1 MEKTMI
7 FDMDGVIFDT
17 ENLCLACWQFVAAKY
32 DIDGIEEVF
41 RQCVGVDASDSERL
55 LREWYGEDFP
65 CDLFR
70 RESSFLFHK
79 KTREKGMPV
88 KAGARELLSYLKVNG
103 WRVGLAS
110 STRRA
115 VVREELEQAGLLGFF
130 EVIVGGD
137 MVKRGKP
144 APDIYLKACGEMK
157 IRPDTAYA
165 VEDSRNGLFSADDA
179 GLRVLLVPDLIEP
192 DAEMEKRA
200 FQIFPDLTEVRRYL
214 SGL

>member
-1 MEKTMI
+1 
-7 FDMDGVIFDT
+7 
-17 ENLCLACWQFVAAKY
+17 
-32 DIDGIEEVF
+32 
-41 RQCVGVDASDSERL
+41 
-55 LREWYGEDFP
+55 
-65 CDLFR
+65 
-70 RESSFLFHK
+70 
-79 KTREKGMPV
+79 
-88 KAGARELLSYLKVNG
+88 
-103 WRVGLAS
+103 
-110 STRRA
+110 
-115 VVREELEQAGLLGFF
+115 
-130 EVIVGGD
+130 